1 MSFLDDL
8 IDEHQFNQYV
18 NQGLMARI
26 ETLIWYS
33 SLDEREKARLI
44 KQMLKLESEEEAWK
58 LIKKLEEYQPVPG
71 RDRVAITQYEIVE
84 ATRRRVELDDFYER
98 DKTNT

>member
-1 MSFLDDL
+1 VSFLDDL
-8 IDEHQFNQYV
+8 IDEHQFNQHV

-26 ETLIWYS
+26 EMLIWYS

-84 ATRRRVELDDFYER
+84 ATRRRVELENFKER
-98 DKTNT
+98 DKTNA